1 MKILVSGASGL
12 IGSAVV
18 AELALGGHDVYTL
31 GRNNS
36 KDPKAL
42 NWDIEARTGSLKSI
56 DGLQGVVHLSGESI
70 GNKRWTYQQKKKIVA
85 SRLEGTQFLIDLL
98 ADADLKPEVLVAAS
112 AIGIYG
118 SRNDETLDESSEAGN
133 GFLASLVLDWEQEA
147 RRAQSIATR
156 VVFARTGVVLSTYG
170 GMLAKQLTLFKYGL
184 GAVLGSGK
192 QYLSWIHL
200 EDEVRAIVA
209 SLTNPSISGAVN
221 LVSPNPVTNLDFSKT
236 LARVLHRPLLFK
248 VPAVALEL
256 ALGKEF
262 ADEMLFASQ
271 RVAPTVLQKAGFE
284 FKFPDLENALS
295 DLLR

>member
-18 AELALGGHDVYTL
+18 AELALGGHEVYTL
-31 GRNNS
+31 GRS
-36 KDPKAL
+36 ATDPKGL
-42 NWDIEARTGSLKSI
+42 SWNVEARTGSLKSI
-56 DGLQGVVHLSGESI
+56 ESLHGVIHLSGESI
-70 GNKRWTYQQKKKIVA
+70 GNKRWTDQQKKKIVG
-85 SRLEGTQFLIDLL
+85 SRLDGTRLLIDLL
-98 ADADLKPEVLVAAS
+98 TAADLKPEVFVSAS

-118 SRNDETLDESSEAGN
+118 SRNDETLDESSDPGN

-147 RRAQSIATR
+147 RRAESVATR

-170 GMLAKQLTLFKYGL
+170 GMLAKQLPLFKYGL
-184 GAVLGSGK
+184 GAVIGSGR

-200 EDEVRAIVA
+200 DDEVRAIVA
-209 SLTNPSISGAVN
+209 ALTNPSISGAVN
-221 LVSPNPVTNLDFSKT
+221 LVSPNPVTNLVFSRT
-236 LARVLHRPLLFK
+236 LARVLRRPLLFK

>member
-31 GRNNS
+31 GRNLN

-42 NWDIEARTGSLKSI
+42 PWDIEARTGSLKSI
-56 DGLQGVVHLSGESI
+56 ESLQGVIHLSGESI
-70 GNKRWTYQQKKKIVA
+70 GNKRWTNQQKKNIVA
-85 SRLEGTQFLIDLL
+85 SRLEGTHFLIDLL
-98 ADADLKPEVLVAAS
+98 AEADLKPEVFIAAS

-118 SRNDETLDESSEAGN
+118 NRNDETLDESSEPGN

-147 RRAQSIATR
+147 RQAQSIATR

-209 SLTNPSISGAVN
+209 SLTNPNISGAVN

-236 LARVLHRPLLFK
+236 LARVLHRPLFFK
-248 VPAVALEL
+248 VPALALEL
-256 ALGKEF
+256 TLGKEF

-271 RVAPTVLQKAGFE
+271 RVAPTVLEKAGFE
-284 FKFPDLENALS
+284 FRFPDLENALS